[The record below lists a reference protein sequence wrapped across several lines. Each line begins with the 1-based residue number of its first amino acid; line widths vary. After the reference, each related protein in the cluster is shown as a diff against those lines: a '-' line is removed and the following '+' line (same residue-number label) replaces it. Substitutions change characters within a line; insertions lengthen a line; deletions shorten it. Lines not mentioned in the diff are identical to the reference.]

1 MDVGVGVGVV
11 DVVLS
16 LELLATTEL
25 VLDIEDW
32 DAVTETIAVEVLL
45 EGVTDVLLGETAVD
59 FVDLTVEDGIVDLI
73 VLVIVEETLTV
84 ATIVTVIASIAN
96 VSSRSS
102 FSSV

>member
-1 MDVGVGVGVV
+1 MGVGVGVGVV

-25 VLDIEDW
+25 VLDIEVW

-73 VLVIVEETLTV
+73 VLVTVEETLTV